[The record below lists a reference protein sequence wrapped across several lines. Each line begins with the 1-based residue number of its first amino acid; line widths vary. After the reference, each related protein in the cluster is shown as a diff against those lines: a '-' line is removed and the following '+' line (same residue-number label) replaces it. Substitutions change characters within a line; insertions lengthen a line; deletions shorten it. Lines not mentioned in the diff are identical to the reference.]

1 MGMTMD
7 LVMMYEEQMSMK
19 LERDVTRLGWK
30 SV

>member
-1 MGMTMD
+1 MTMD
-7 LVMMYEEQMSMK
+7 LVVMYEEQMSMK